1 MQEVDRSNLGE
12 LRKDDASHRIL
23 NIKIKIIISEK
34 AL

>member
-12 LRKDDASHRIL
+12 LRKDDASYRIS
-23 NIKIKIIISEK
+23 NIKIIISEK